1 MRGLR
6 YDVDPRASGPTGSAF
21 DRAPASRAGR
31 ETVSDIKRRPA
42 AGGGVVLEIAPD
54 ALVGWVNRFGLRN
67 GGMTEITS
75 DTAGVGLS
83 GTDGTTA
90 RIAVPFPP
98 VAVGAREP
106 VEAVLDHLA
115 GLGPL
120 AVLLVRAGAH
130 SMGVAT
136 RGVVDESSTRRAYVQ
151 GRTAAGGWSQQRYA
165 RRRDNQLTSSLEHA
179 ADLAARVLVPELP
192 RLAGLVVGGDPGAIE
207 RVLADRRL
215 AGLAALP
222 RRSFPDIPEPR
233 RAVLDEVAS
242 RALTVEITVR
252 PPG

>member
-1 MRGLR
+1 M
-6 YDVDPRASGPTGSAF
+6 
-21 DRAPASRAGR
+21 
-31 ETVSDIKRRPA
+31 
-42 AGGGVVLEIAPD
+42 VLEISPE
-54 ALVGWVNRFGLRN
+54 ALVGWVNRFGTRN
-67 GGMTEITS
+67 GGLAEMTTEA
-75 DTAGVGLS
+75 AGVALRGA
-83 GTDGTTA
+83 DGTTA

-98 VAVGAREP
+98 MAVGAREP
-106 VEAVLDHLA
+106 IEAVLDHIA
-115 GLGPL
+115 GLGSL
-120 AVLLVRAGAH
+120 ALFLVRAGAH
-130 SMGVAT
+130 SVGVAV
-136 RGVVDESSTRRAYVQ
+136 RGVVEESSTRRPYVQ

-179 ADLAARVLVPELP
+179 ADLAARVLVPELT
-192 RLAGLVVGGDPGAIE
+192 RLTGLVVGGDAGAIE

-233 RAVLDEVAS
+233 RAVLDEVVT

>member
-1 MRGLR
+1 M
-6 YDVDPRASGPTGSAF
+6 
-21 DRAPASRAGR
+21 
-31 ETVSDIKRRPA
+31 
-42 AGGGVVLEIAPD
+42 VLEIAPD
-54 ALVGWVNRFGLRN
+54 ALVGWVNRFGVRN
-67 GGMTEITS
+67 GGLAEITV
-75 DTAGVGLS
+75 DTSGVGLA

-98 VAVGAREP
+98 MVRGTREP
-106 VEAVLDHLA
+106 IEAVLDHIA
-115 GLGPL
+115 GLGPV

-130 SMGVAT
+130 SVGVAE
-136 RGVVDESSTRRAYVQ
+136 RGVVEESSTRRAYVQ

-179 ADLAARVLVPELP
+179 ADLAARVVMPELH
-192 RLAGLVVGGDPGAIE
+192 RLVGLVVGGDPGAID

-215 AGLAALP
+215 AGLTALP

-233 RAVLDEVAS
+233 RVVLDEVAL
-242 RALTVEITVR
+242 RAMTVEITVR

>member
-1 MRGLR
+1 MRAPRCDL
-6 YDVDPRASGPTGSAF
+6 DPYAFGPTASAF
-21 DRAPASRAGR
+21 DGAPAPRAGR
-31 ETVSDIKRRPA
+31 RTVSDIKRRPA
-42 AGGGVVLEIAPD
+42 AGGGVVLEITPE
-54 ALVGWVNRFGLRN
+54 ALVGWVNRFGVRN
-67 GGMTEITS
+67 GGLAEIT
-75 DTAGVGLS
+75 AGETGVAMRGV
-83 GTDGTTA
+83 DGTTA
-90 RIAVPFPP
+90 QVVAPFPP
-98 VAVGAREP
+98 MAVGAREP
-106 VEAVLDHLA
+106 IEAVLDHIA

-120 AVLLVRAGAH
+120 AVVLVRAGAH
-130 SMGVAT
+130 SMGVAVH
-136 RGVVDESSTRRAYVQ
+136 GLVEESSTRRAYVQ

-179 ADLAARVLVPELP
+179 ADLAARVLVPELH

-207 RVLADRRL
+207 RVLGYRRL

-233 RAVLDEVAS
+233 RAVLDEVAL